1 MLFHRGSLLNSLT
14 RSSNLSS
21 NPVSVV
27 MVSTGCESPFGWWM
41 RPDALEVKKFLFEFC

>member
-21 NPVSVV
+21 NPVSVD
-27 MVSTGCESPFGWWM
+27 MVSTLAVSPLSDGG
-41 RPDALEVKKFLFEFC
+41 